1 MDALFGITI
10 IYLLSQRYPLHFSV
24 EQLQREYINTNLPFS
39 AKTSGPLSTLQRAL
53 TANVKVTVIT
63 RTFKG
68 IRGECTGYLVAYD
81 RFMNLVRK
89 TNKAPETPFIHL
101 CSPL

>member
-1 MDALFGITI
+1 MDALFGMI
-10 IYLLSQRYPLHFSV
+10 IVYFLSQRYPLHFSV
-24 EQLQREYINTNLPFS
+24 EQLKGKYIDTNLPFS

-81 RFMNLVRK
+81 RFMNLVSK
-89 TNKAPETPFIHL
+89 TNKAPKTPFIHL
-101 CSPL
+101 FSPL